1 MCIFPT
7 DIKAFL
13 NRWLY
18 KEAVLND
25 RNRLENF

>member
-1 MCIFPT
+1 MCIFPI
-7 DIKAFL
+7 DAKAFL

-25 RNRLENF
+25 RYRLENF